1 MEEQQGS
8 KWTKHHGFT
17 GSGGKPNHSG
27 GGGSPESPKP
37 SGSGVKPNFSG
48 DTGVKPSL
56 AGVSEVK
63 SSLSG
68 SSVVKTSSAGG
79 SGSPLGRPN
88 KPVID
93 NIAPVIPQMMVLR
106 KNTESKPDPNVQNA
120 GSQKAATSTISTT
133 GTVLK
138 DSSGATTGT
147 PTSTSGG
154 DACET
159 TTAMEDEVSEQQR
172 YATIKRPG
180 AMVTESSESE
190 EVSTASGQQKMKH
203 GLRSPIASGGVRSV
217 VISSSSSSSSTQ

>member
-1 MEEQQGS
+1 MKS
-8 KWTKHHGFT
+8 VCPKLVAIPS

-27 GGGSPESPKP
+27 GGGSPQSPKP
-37 SGSGVKPNFSG
+37 SGSGVKPNSAG
-48 DTGVKPSL
+48 DTGVKTSL
-56 AGVSEVK
+56 AGVCEVM

-68 SSVVKTSSAGG
+68 SSGIKTSPTGG

-93 NIAPVIPQMMVLR
+93 NSAPVTPQMTVLR

-120 GSQKAATSTISTT
+120 GSQKAATSTVSTT
-133 GTVLK
+133 GTVPK

-159 TTAMEDEVSEQQR
+159 TTAMQDEVSEQQR
-172 YATIKRPG
+172 CATIKRPG

-190 EVSTASGQQKMKH
+190 EVSTEDTASGQQKMKH
-203 GLRSPIASGGVRSV
+203 G
-217 VISSSSSSSSTQ
+217 